1 MVSQARLEPSARV
14 LIPPKEM
21 GIKKTLS
28 GFCFIFNC
36 GEGGITNVVS
46 QARLEPSARVLI
58 PPRKICCIKKS
69 PWRAVFYVLKR

>member
-1 MVSQARLEPSARV
+1 MNCIFNCGEGGITNVVSQARLEPSARV

-36 GEGGITNVVS
+36 GEGGITS
-46 QARLEPSARVLI
+46 WS
-58 PPRKICCIKKS
+58 RKLGSNPLLGFLSLLGKFV
-69 PWRAVFYVLKR
+69 A

>member
-21 GIKKTLS
+21 GIKKTLG

-36 GEGGITNVVS
+36 GEGGIRTLGTVS
-46 QARLEPSARVLI
+46 RT
-58 PPRKICCIKKS
+58 
-69 PWRAVFYVLKR
+69 AV